1 LLKDATA
8 NPGKLREM
16 YGLLDSSH
24 TSSLRDLNDAIKSF
38 QVNVPGFE
46 LGTDMFVNRQATADA
61 LVTSFIQNPEV
72 MNAPAEQPSNT
83 AFGQSLTSWMYGGQT
98 PGTAEDWLKGFGV
111 TK

>member
-46 LGTDMFVNRQATADA
+46 LGADMFVNRQATADA
-61 LVTSFIQNPEV
+61 LFDSFIQNAEV
-72 MNAPAEQPSNT
+72 MNAPAEVSNK
-83 AFGQSLTSWMYGGQT
+83 QNDDILSWTYGYQN
-98 PGTAEDWLKGFGV
+98 PLSFMNK
-111 TK
+111 